1 MGRFFKRKGNYMK
14 DSAKIFL
21 QWLKDKGVYSQY
33 KENFINYDLHHSFSV
48 FISEYNPYS
57 YLSSA
62 FFWADTS
69 QGWNYWEELNWEWLD
84 YAEKEELDEG

>member
-1 MGRFFKRKGNYMK
+1 MK

-21 QWLKDKGVYSQY
+21 LWLKNKDVYDRY
-33 KENFINYDLHHSFSV
+33 KENFTHYRCSSFSV
-48 FISEYNPYS
+48 FISEYIPSS

-69 QGWNYWEELNWEWLD
+69 QGWNYWEELNWEWID
-84 YAEKEELDEG
+84 FVEKEKLNEK